1 MNDNVKDAFMNPP
14 SEFKPAIAM
23 EFLATVL
30 LLFFLFCFYPWQMI
44 AAEKPNL
51 ILIMADDLGYGDLS
65 CYGNKK
71 FDTPYLDKM
80 AEEGLRFADFHSSG
94 PVCSPTRAGLL
105 TGRYQQRSGVPG
117 VIYAAFDSNRHHGLN
132 PSEITFP
139 ELIRHAGYQTGMYGK
154 WHLGYQKKYNP
165 TLHGFQVF
173 RGYVSGNIDYHSHY
187 DRMGVLDW
195 WNGDQVENEKGYS
208 TSLIT
213 EHALDFVEKNKSNPF
228 CLYLAYEAP
237 HDPYQGPNDPAI
249 RVEGKVVPNK
259 YSKGQIPR
267 AYREMIQIM
276 DEGIGRILDLLK
288 SLELDR
294 NSLVFFIS
302 DNGANKNG
310 SNGNL
315 RGYKGSL
322 WEGGHRVPA
331 IAWWPS
337 VIPPNCFCDDLT
349 ISLDVMPTLMELS
362 GAVLPEEHHLDGVS
376 LVPAFRH
383 GSMPDRR
390 RKLFWAYGSKRAM
403 REGPWKLM
411 VDQGVSTGVQLFHLN
426 DDISEQKNLYD
437 NQLLKS
443 KRMLSDL
450 REWHA
455 NVLIGATAQP
465 LDP

>member
-1 MNDNVKDAFMNPP
+1 MILLSK
-14 SEFKPAIAM
+14 FKPAAAM
-23 EFLATVL
+23 VFRTTAYI
-30 LLFFLFCFYPWQMI
+30 LLFLVYLCPVQI
-44 AAEKPNL
+44 AAAKRPNI

-80 AEEGLRFADFHSSG
+80 AAEGLRFTDFHSSG

-139 ELIRHAGYQTGMYGK
+139 ELIRDVGYQTGMFGK
-154 WHLGYQKKYNP
+154 WHLGYRKQFNP
-165 TLHGFQVF
+165 TLHGFQTF

-195 WNGDQVENEKGYS
+195 WNGQHVEDEKGYS

-213 EHALDFVEKNKSNPF
+213 QHALKFVEKNKANPF

-259 YSKGQIPR
+259 YANGQIPR
-267 AYREMIQIM
+267 AYREMIQTM
-276 DEGIGRILDLLK
+276 DKGIGQMLDLLK

-294 NSLVFFIS
+294 NTLVFFLS

-315 RGYKGSL
+315 RGHKGSL

-331 IAWWPS
+331 IAWWPT
-337 VIPPNCFCDDLT
+337 VIPPNCYCDDLT
-349 ISLDVMPTLMELS
+349 ISLDVMPTMMELS
-362 GAVLPEEHHLDGVS
+362 GAVLPEDHQLDGVS
-376 LVPAFRH
+376 LVPAFLNGALPNRN
-383 GSMPDRR
+383 
-390 RKLFWAYGSKRAM
+390 RKLYWAYGTKRAM
-403 REGPWKLM
+403 REGPWKLL
-411 VDQGVSTGVQLFHLN
+411 VDQGERSGVQLFHLSE
-426 DDISEQKNLYD
+426 DISEQKNLYN

>member
-1 MNDNVKDAFMNPP
+1 MNHSSEIKPSYGMIFHTIAF
-14 SEFKPAIAM
+14 
-23 EFLATVL
+23 VL
-30 LLFFLFCFYPWQMI
+30 LSLVYSFTVNSTTAQ
-44 AAEKPNL
+44 KPNL

-65 CYGNKK
+65 CYGNKT
-71 FDTPYLDKM
+71 FETPHLDNM
-80 AEEGLRFADFHSSG
+80 ATEGLRFTDFHSSG

-139 ELIRHAGYQTGMYGK
+139 ELIREAGYQTGMFGK
-154 WHLGYQKKYNP
+154 WHLGYRKQFNP
-165 TLHGFQVF
+165 TLHGFQTF
-173 RGYVSGNIDYHSHY
+173 RGYVSGNIDYHSHF

-195 WNGDQVENEKGYS
+195 WNGTKVENEDGYS
-208 TSLIT
+208 TSLVT
-213 EHALDFVEKNKSNPF
+213 THALEFVEENKANPF

-249 RVEGKVVPNK
+249 RVEGKVVPNT
-259 YSKGQIPR
+259 YAKGQIPR
-267 AYREMIQIM
+267 AYREMVQTM
-276 DEGIGRILDLLK
+276 DHGIGQILGLLK
-288 SLELDR
+288 SLGLDR
-294 NSLVFFIS
+294 NTLVFFLS

-310 SNGNL
+310 SNGKL
-315 RGYKGSL
+315 RGFKGSL

-349 ISLDVMPTLMELS
+349 ISLDLMPTLMELS
-362 GAVLPEEHHLDGVS
+362 GARLPEDHFLDGIS

-383 GSMPDRR
+383 GAIPERK

-403 REGPWKLM
+403 RDGPWKLLI
-411 VDQGVSTGVQLFHLN
+411 DQKVSPGIQLFHLS
-426 DDISEQKNLYD
+426 DDISEKNDLY
-437 NQLLKS
+437 NKHLLKS

-450 REWHA
+450 EEWHA
-455 NVLIGATAQP
+455 EVLVDATEQP
-465 LDP
+465 SNP